1 MVAIRL
7 LPFATAVFLRVLH
20 TELVTARP
28 LHKEGLSLRSP
39 GSEAYDDGALALRE
53 PFDEDSL
60 EEYFSREP
68 ANPHPVPPPTMQ
80 TPSTPSIPQNPP
92 PANPPNSNP
101 ARQGGNSSPAKPKGI
116 VYPPKP
122 KGNPSPEA
130 PRGKGT
136 RSFDGITVPYR
147 LINRLGW
154 LKQDDIQ
161 DLVRRIILSEAEVR
175 LNFPQAARPPTPP
188 PVPGSPANNKPLPAR
203 PVTPPPP
210 VPGKPAN
217 NKPFPAKPNGKRS
230 FDEDDFVD
238 LVQRIVLSDAEVE
251 LNFNPP
257 PRVPGKPANNK
268 PLPARPPP
276 VPGKPANNKPLP
288 AKPNG
293 KRSFDE
299 DEFERRA
306 ILEEIVEELLRRD
319 YFVDMDLD

>member
-1 MVAIRL
+1 MVAVRL
-7 LPFATAVFLRVLH
+7 LPFATAVLLGVLH
-20 TELVTARP
+20 AELATARP
-28 LHKEGLSLRSP
+28 LHKNGLSLRSL

-68 ANPHPVPPPTMQ
+68 VTTSPPPPPPPPAKGPKGSPGGPSRAP
-80 TPSTPSIPQNPP
+80 TPPPSPPPP
-92 PANPPNSNP
+92 PANPPTPAPGNPLRGNNP
-101 ARQGGNSSPAKPKGI
+101 AKSKG
-116 VYPPKP
+116 
-122 KGNPSPEA
+122 E
-130 PRGKGT
+130 
-136 RSFDGITVPYR
+136 RSFDE
-147 LINRLGW
+147 
-154 LKQDDIQ
+154 DDIQ
-161 DLVRRIILSEAEVR
+161 DLVRRIILSEAEIR
-175 LNFPQAARPPTPP
+175 LNFPQPARPPTPP
-188 PVPGSPANNKPLPAR
+188 VPGNPANNKPLPAR
-203 PVTPPPP
+203 PATPPPP

-217 NKPFPAKPNGKRS
+217 NKPLPAKPNGKRS